1 MQMAQNTFITN
12 QGKLLSEIINGI
24 LPKTSAVDILVGYF
38 YFSGYQL
45 LSQGLK
51 DKHIRILVGLDVDI
65 QITKSIR
72 EIDTFNSKRQS
83 RGKMRDDY
91 YEQFI
96 NLFNN
101 SDFLDSAVKLESF
114 KLFYDKIKNGTLEIR
129 KTENPCHAKMY
140 IFDYNAENSEGG
152 EDPGNVITGSSNLS
166 YAGLEGRIEINSRFK
181 DKQTHIDA
189 KKIFNEL
196 WDTSVIV
203 VDKDNVPEFEEKVI
217 KHIWYEKLYSPYLM
231 YLRVLD
237 EYFAIPSKEHIITPY
252 DITDGRYVN
261 LKYQTDAV
269 QLALQSIENHN
280 GVIIADV
287 VGLGKSII
295 ASTIARNLG
304 LKCIVIC
311 PPHLKQQWE
320 VYKDEFSLQAS
331 VFTSGKIESALD
343 HFKEVAHRGEKFLI
357 IIDEAHRYRNEYIKD
372 YALLHNLC
380 SANKVVL
387 LTATPFN
394 NRPSD
399 IYSMLKLFQIPGKSS
414 LKTVQN
420 LGATFQNLISTY
432 KKLTEAQREGS
443 ITKEEINAEAERISG
458 QIRSIISPLV
468 VRRSRIDLQQ
478 IPSYRDDL
486 EIQHIKPVIPD
497 DPIELKYDLSKHK
510 NLYLNTLDLINS
522 KEDVDDGVYRF
533 KSARYAPALYVKP
546 DMADELAKYLEDK
559 TGVQYHMLIGRQ
571 RNVSDFMRKLLVQ
584 RFESSVAAFK
594 ASLSSMIRSSESV
607 LDWIKKGNEV
617 PVFKKGNLPDIED
630 FYEISEDGLQ
640 PIIDAFDLYE
650 QKGLFTIPMRF
661 IKDEFVEDI
670 KSDIAL
676 LRKIQEQ
683 WFGKSNQILFDP
695 KLEAFR
701 ITLGNLRKKDK
712 RRKIIVFSA
721 YADTVDY
728 LGEALQADGN
738 PLRVM
743 KYTSKDASS
752 GSKNMIRAN
761 FDAGLRTEMQ
771 KDDYDVLIATD
782 AISEGYN
789 LHRAGA
795 IFNYDI
801 PYNPTRVIQRIGRI
815 NRINK
820 KVFEH
825 LYIYNYFPTE
835 VGEAETRT
843 REISTLKMAMIHA
856 IMGEDTKALTKD
868 EEVQSFFVERYR
880 QELANSEVASWDS
893 KYRSLLE
900 QMKGTEAYQ
909 SALRIPHRARIARKV
924 DKPRQGVLM
933 FGKKGN
939 DYVFKINNEEG
950 ITLLSAE
957 EAIAL
962 FEAETTES
970 PFEVTKQF
978 DERYQNLKVHLFMED
993 TEDKYNDAVGE
1004 AINKIKLIKKNKS
1017 LPADYISDLLSAL
1030 RFDALTG
1037 FEIRFINQLKAK
1049 DYKTLPNVI
1058 SHAYIVRQLET
1069 EAQIEE
1075 GEESLILT
1083 EEIITSK

>member
-1 MQMAQNTFITN
+1 MPTVQNSFITN
-12 QGKLLSEIINGI
+12 QNKLLSEIINGI

-51 DKHIRILVGLDVDI
+51 DKAIRVLVGLDVDI

-72 EIDTFNSKRQS
+72 EIDSFCNLNQA
-83 RGKMRDDY
+83 RGKIREDY
-91 YEQFI
+91 YNQFI

-101 SDFLDSAVKLESF
+101 SDFLDSAEKLESF
-114 KLFYDKIKNGTLEIR
+114 KLFYDKIKDGTLEIR

-140 IFDYNAENSEGG
+140 IFDYNDENNENG

-166 YAGLEGRIEINSRFK
+166 YAGLEGRIEINARFK
-181 DKQTHIDA
+181 DKQTHIDS
-189 KKIFNEL
+189 KKIFYEL
-196 WDTSVIV
+196 WDTSVVIV
-203 VDKDNVPEFEEKVI
+203 DNNTIPTFEEKVI

-231 YLRVLD
+231 YLRVLN
-237 EYFAIPSKEHIITPY
+237 EYFAIPSKDNILTPY
-252 DITDGRYVN
+252 DITDGRYSN

-295 ASTIARNLG
+295 ASTIARNLK
-304 LKCIVIC
+304 LRCLVIC

-320 VYKDEFSLQAS
+320 IYKDEFAFNAT
-331 VFTSGKIESALD
+331 VFTSGKIESALT
-343 HFKEVAHRGEKFLI
+343 HFKEIAHRGEEFLI

-372 YALLHNLC
+372 YAILHNLC
-380 SANKVVL
+380 SGNKVVL

-394 NRPSD
+394 NRPAD

-414 LKTVQN
+414 LKTVEN
-420 LGATFQNLISTY
+420 LGETFRELISTY
-432 KKLTEAQREGS
+432 KKLTEAQRIGS
-443 ITKEEINAEAERISG
+443 ATDQEIKAEAEVIAG

-468 VRRSRIDLQQ
+468 VRRSRIDLDK
-478 IPSYRDDL
+478 IPSYQEDL
-486 EIQHIKPVIPD
+486 KNQHIKPVIPD
-497 DPIELKYDLSKHK
+497 DPIELEYDLSQHK
-510 NLYLNTLDLINS
+510 ALYLNTLNLINS
-522 KEDVDDGVYRF
+522 AEQDDGIYRF
-533 KSARYAPALYVKP
+533 KSARYAPVLYVYP
-546 DMADELAKYLEDK
+546 DKQEELAKYLEDK
-559 TGVQYHMLIGRQ
+559 TGVQYNMLIGRQ
-571 RNVSDFMRKLLVQ
+571 RNISSFMRKMLVQ

-594 ASLSSMIRSSESV
+594 ASLASMIKSSESV
-607 LDWIKKGNEV
+607 LDWIDKSNEV

-630 FYEISEDGLQ
+630 FFEISDDGLQ

-661 IKDEFVEDI
+661 INDEFVEDI
-670 KSDIAL
+670 KADIAL
-676 LRKIQEQ
+676 LKKIQEE
-683 WFGKSNQILFDP
+683 WFGTENIIQFDP
-695 KLEAFR
+695 KLDAFR
-701 ITLGNLRKKDK
+701 TTIASLRKKDK

-728 LGEALQADGN
+728 LGKILQENGN

-743 KYTSKDASS
+743 KYTSADASAVN
-752 GSKNMIRAN
+752 KDKIRSN
-761 FDAGLRTEMQ
+761 FDAGLRAELQ
-771 KDDYDVLIATD
+771 KDDYDILIATD

-825 LYIYNYFPTE
+825 LYIYNYFPTD

-843 REISTLKMAMIHA
+843 KEISTLKMAMIHA

-868 EEVQSFFVERYR
+868 EEVRSYFVERYR
-880 QELANSEVASWDS
+880 KELSNSEVASWDS
-893 KYRSLLE
+893 QYRSLLE
-900 QMKGTEAYQ
+900 QMKGTDLYDA
-909 SALRIPHRARIARKV
+909 AINIPHRARIARHINKAQ
-924 DKPRQGVLM
+924 QGVLM

-939 DYVFKINNEEG
+939 DYVFKISSDDG
-950 ITLLSAE
+950 IKLLSAE
-957 EAIAL
+957 EAIGL
-962 FEAETTES
+962 FAAEIQEEAFHVS
-970 PFEVTKQF
+970 DSF
-978 DERYQNLKVHLFMED
+978 DLRYQTLKNNLFRSSSASDYNKALREAFDKVQ
-993 TEDKYNDAVGE
+993 
-1004 AINKIKLIKKNKS
+1004 IIKATKLLSK
-1017 LPADYISDLLSAL
+1017 DYVEDLLAAIQK
-1030 RFDALTG
+1030 DALSGYEVRYITQLYKKD
-1037 FEIRFINQLKAK
+1037 FAKLPSEI
-1049 DYKTLPNVI
+1049 T
-1058 SHAYIVRQLET
+1058 HEYIIRQLDT
-1069 EAQIEE
+1069 ASKISE

-1083 EEIITSK
+1083 EEITSPNN